1 MELQLDITP
10 EQLEEGRM
18 LFARGTTFVKGVV
31 NLEGLPDDSV
41 IAEVAFAGR
50 SNVGKSSLI
59 NALTN
64 MTHLA
69 RTSNTPGSTREL
81 NYFDVNGR
89 MHLVDMPGYGY
100 ARASKGEI
108 KRWNLLIKQY
118 LKGRTNLRRVYILI
132 DSRHGI
138 KPSDIEL
145 MEMLDEAAVTYAP
158 VLTKLDKIKKSD
170 VVKVHASVFEKTG
183 KRAAAFPFLVDTSAE
198 KKTGIDILRG
208 CIWNAIQG

>member
-1 MELQLDITP
+1 MELQLDITH

-31 NLEGLPDDSV
+31 NLEGLPDDRV
-41 IAEVAFAGR
+41 MAEVAFAGR

-69 RTSNTPGSTREL
+69 RTSNTPGRTREL

-100 ARASKGEI
+100 ARASKDEI

-170 VVKVHASVFEKTG
+170 VEKVHASVFEKTG
-183 KRAAAFPFLVDTSAE
+183 KRAAAFPFLVNTSAE